1 VLIAIRQLFSFS
13 AIPPSSLRASA
24 VIDRWRHRQA
34 DISSTLL
41 TMADKFAN
49 LAGYHGEETTY
60 DATVFRSS
68 TDGRAAGGL
77 SELDESDDG
86 IAPVQPLQQRFVN
99 ANNGSRSNTPVNR
112 HAKESSDQ
120 TTPKLASRKR
130 GTLASA
136 GSSSRNGGT
145 RRQEIAAVIRNGGS
159 DVEDSFED
167 SEVELQKIR
176 RDVTTGQDT
185 TMGGDTMANDE
196 SGFAGARH
204 VIGRRS
210 AAGISL
216 KDSEARIKKL
226 EAENNDLRI
235 ECDLWRTQMKPDE
248 ARLQVVTISKELA
261 RNRKSNVDLMRLLK
275 EQDSSIKESKRILKR
290 WGNLDPKEEQRKRKE
305 LEEEVRQAREQ
316 AEVDREARL
325 KAEEE
330 LDMMLKSGGDRDS
343 QLRQL
348 LEEEREDHADAL
360 YAVEKER
367 DAIQAQLD
375 EALEASRSAPVKE
388 EIRQMEDDLMELEQH
403 IKTKEAENGHLTRKL
418 EEFQQIRSNHETEL
432 EKLRAQVTESQA
444 AEDSFSRELE
454 VANRRLEHLTSDQQ
468 DEMLRIREAEDAVA
482 EQLGIQ
488 IDQLRDEAAEAKLE
502 LQNKMEYIETLE
514 AQRDDDDVRFE
525 EMELELERATRALEE
540 KVEEINT
547 LNDELDE
554 LDMICQRAKQDAQE
568 ADEEAKKLNEVVK
581 LKEDDLVETNKELQK
596 ISQALFTTE
605 EENEAIKQE
614 ANGLDEEIRQLSSQ
628 LEETRERSERKE
640 RAYKDRLQQA
650 EQIKGEIQS
659 QLEAIGK
666 EYANAAEDSNVL
678 GRDVDSLHQEKR
690 DLKMELE
697 KVYEKLD
704 DAVAD
709 LKEEEKRREV
719 LEDELEAKLDEQED
733 RYKRVLAEREESMAT
748 LERQL
753 ASMEESLSN
762 SKGDVEKLQGA
773 LRNKENES
781 QRLGQSHS
789 HDLHSMELEIDRL
802 KRDLS
807 RCEAELD
814 RARQDLDRRDTSIRE
829 KDGQIDKLHVENR
842 NVSSKL
848 AAEIQDAKSLRE
860 KLESHRKTVQEAQQ
874 ELQQTRN
881 KAAGLEHE
889 LNKGEKTMMQAEQ
902 AVKNQLTERNTLLL
916 TIYQYMGKILG
927 NEKVKTGKRGAEAD
941 LKPFTDFAVFNDS
954 LIARMRRVSDIQTQ
968 FEQRA
973 KMIEDQFAEKL
984 TAFKRLQDGRFR
996 QIDRFEVAIKNAID
1010 KQGQWRSRVV
1020 AKQTEVDAVKATNA
1034 ELQAQLASL
1043 KTRSLLS
1050 SPGEGSKL
1058 TALTSRANNAERRLN
1073 AAQTQATMA
1082 EERLIEA
1089 KSKYGEGEGK
1099 WAARIKELE
1108 SRNKAAEERVK
1119 RERQGAKERVTELIE
1134 QVRRLEKELDGATKR
1149 NRLLDEVKAT
1159 Q

>member
-1 VLIAIRQLFSFS
+1 
-13 AIPPSSLRASA
+13 
-24 VIDRWRHRQA
+24 
-34 DISSTLL
+34 
-41 TMADKFAN
+41 M
-49 LAGYHGEETTY
+49 
-60 DATVFRSS
+60 
-68 TDGRAAGGL
+68 

-86 IAPVQPLQQRFVN
+86 IAPVQPLQQRLIN
-99 ANNGSRSNTPVNR
+99 MNNNGSRSNTPTNR
-112 HAKESSDQ
+112 RAKESSDQ

-130 GTLASA
+130 GTPMSA
-136 GSSSRNGGT
+136 ASSSRNGGSQ
-145 RRQEIAAVIRNGGS
+145 RQEIAAVIRSSGS

-176 RDVTTGQDT
+176 RDVNVGQDT
-185 TMGGDTMANDE
+185 TMGGDSMANDE

-210 AAGISL
+210 AAGVSL

-305 LEEEVRQAREQ
+305 LEEEVRKSREQ
-316 AEVDREARL
+316 LEAERDART

-330 LDMMLKSGGDRDS
+330 LDAMLKSGGDRDS

-367 DAIQAQLD
+367 DAMQAQLD

-388 EIRQMEDDLMELEQH
+388 EMRQMEDDLMELEQH
-403 IKTKEAENGHLTRKL
+403 IKTKEAENGHLMKKL
-418 EEFQQIRSNHETEL
+418 EELQQIRSSHETEL
-432 EKLRAQVTESQA
+432 EKLRARVTESQA

-468 DEMLRIREAEDAVA
+468 DEMLRIREAEDAIA
-482 EQLGIQ
+482 EQLGVQ
-488 IDQLRDEAAEAKLE
+488 IDQLRDEVAEAKLE

-540 KVEEINT
+540 KVEDINA

-554 LDMICQRAKQDAQE
+554 LDIICQRAKQDAQE

-581 LKEDDLVETNKELQK
+581 LKEEDLVETNKELQK

-605 EENEAIKQE
+605 EENDAIKSE
-614 ANGLDEEIRQLSSQ
+614 ANGLDEEIRQLTSQ
-628 LEETRERSERKE
+628 LEEVRERSERKE

-650 EQIKGEIQS
+650 EQIKAEIQN

-666 EYANAAEDSNVL
+666 EYAHAAEDSNVL
-678 GRDVDSLHQEKR
+678 GRDVDSLHQDKR
-690 DLKMELE
+690 DLKVELE

-709 LKEEEKRREV
+709 LKEEEKRREA
-719 LEDELEAKLDEQED
+719 LEDEFEEHES
-733 RYKRVLAEREESMAT
+733 RYKRILSEREEA
-748 LERQL
+748 LETAQRQL
-753 ASMEESLSN
+753 SSMEEALAS

-807 RCEAELD
+807 RCEQELD

-829 KDGQIDKLHVENR
+829 KDSQIDKLHVENR
-842 NVSSKL
+842 TMTSKL
-848 AAEIQDAKSLRE
+848 ASETQSARSLRE
-860 KLESHRKTVQEAQQ
+860 KLEAHRKTVQEAQQ

-927 NEKVKTGKRGAEAD
+927 SDKAKTGKRGLAEAD

-954 LIARMRRVSDIQTQ
+954 LIARLRRVSDIQTQ

-973 KMIEDQFAEKL
+973 KAIEDQFADKL
-984 TAFKRLQDGRFR
+984 NGFKRLQDGRFR
-996 QIDRFEVAIKNAID
+996 QIDRFEVAIKNAVD

-1020 AKQTEVDAVKATNA
+1020 AKQNEVDTVKSTNA

-1058 TALTSRANNAERRLN
+1058 TALTSRANNAERRLT
-1073 AAQTQATMA
+1073 AAQSQAAMA

-1108 SRNKAAEERVK
+1108 SRNRAAEERVK

-1134 QVRRLEKELDGATKR
+1134 QVRRLEKELEGATKR
-1149 NRLLDEVKAT
+1149 NKLLDEVKAS
-1159 Q
+1159 